1 MKKALPLLFTTALIS
16 VSLVG
21 CTFIVSKEPIQPA
34 SKENS
39 STNETET
46 ETLPDETESESLPD
60 ETESESLPDETE
72 SETLP
77 DETESETHELI
88 EYTNEESDIPQDFL
102 DVVKAYYTDEIGSY
116 LYGDIDRD
124 NEKELLAAYLD
135 YSVCQWKIIKV
146 ESDSFEVEDIYSIS
160 IFGPYECCSLELIDL
175 GNEIHLVANLYSE
188 IGIDQNCYVLAFD
201 QSEAIEK
208 FNLFALVFQ
217 SENGDI
223 LVQRTS
229 YSTCMDTT
237 SGMLMG
243 RTWTY
248 SYLTYDNENKQYKE
262 YVANE
267 ITEEEFVQY
276 EGASDIVQA
285 IKDEYGN
292 KELKLTYF
300 KRNNGIMYVQYEYM
314 ENALIMYEYYTLT
327 YEDNTITS
335 QSEINQGLI
344 EHNFTSLESI

>member
-1 MKKALPLLFTTALIS
+1 MKKALPLLFTTSLIS

-21 CTFIVSKEPIQPA
+21 CTFIVSKEPIQPV
-34 SKENS
+34 SKEDR

-46 ETLPDETESESLPD
+46 ETLPDETESE
-60 ETESESLPDETE
+60 
-72 SETLP
+72 
-77 DETESETHELI
+77 THKLI
-88 EYTNEESDIPQDFL
+88 EYTNEKSVIPQDFL
-102 DVVKAYYTDEIGSY
+102 NAVKTYYSDEIGSY

-135 YSVCQWKIIKV
+135 YSVGQWKIIKV

-160 IFGPYECCSLELIDL
+160 ILGPYECCSLELIDL
-175 GNEIHLVANLYSE
+175 ETEIHLVANLYSE

-201 QSEAIEK
+201 HSEVIEK

-248 SYLTYDNENKQYKE
+248 SYLTYDDENKQYKE

-300 KRNNGIMYVQYEYM
+300 KRNNGIMYVQYEYI
-314 ENALIMYEYYTLT
+314 ENSLIMYEYYTLT
-327 YEDNTITS
+327 YENNTITS

-344 EHNFTSLESI
+344 EHNFTLLESI